1 MFKLIMFFLSL
12 TGIILIVSG
21 LLVKVVKSSI
31 PYEKA
36 RNNKN
41 TFLGLLER
49 VTEHKIIAV
58 PLNFIS
64 KDKKIWTNKCLCK
77 LLELSEAGLN
87 LKQAYF
93 LKFLCLAT
101 CTVFLL
107 TISYSNMFYQTKI
120 LIESTASESTIADA
134 SNTSIKSRYKFY
146 NQIYKKIDIDLLS
159 QKKYEDQYTMVEE
172 AVTECLSVSDEKLI
186 QENTDW
192 FIDTWSKVRQI
203 KPFQAEYLL
212 FVLVFFFIPDLYFVL
227 SWLIKGSVYKREIIK
242 LEYVFEL
249 LAGVDGIKTLD
260 IINQLEKSS
269 KIYSKYFLEFSHLF
283 KYDKNRAFNF
293 LKSRNI
299 KSLAKMAN
307 ILGIYSL
314 TSKEIAIQV
323 LEREVIERDEALMMT
338 ADETVD
344 LIDLIAFL
352 SIVPLVYELA
362 ILILNPMMDIVYKAF
377 EYI

>member
-1 MFKLIMFFLSL
+1 MFRLLMIILSL
-12 TGIILIVSG
+12 TGIILIVTG
-21 LLVKVVKSSI
+21 LLVKVVKASI
-31 PYEKA
+31 PYEKSK
-36 RNNKN
+36 NKKT

-49 VTEHKIIAV
+49 VTENKIIAV
-58 PLNFIS
+58 PLSFIS
-64 KDKKIWTNKCLCK
+64 KDKKIWANKYLCK
-77 LLELSEAGLN
+77 LLELSEVGLN

-93 LKFLCLAT
+93 LKFLCLIT

-107 TISYSNMFYQTKI
+107 AVSYSNMFYQTKI
-120 LIESTASESTIADA
+120 LIETTDSESVMTDH
-134 SNTSIKSRYKFY
+134 SNSSIKSKYKLY
-146 NQIYKKIDIDLLS
+146 NRIHKKIDFDILS
-159 QKKYEDQYTMVEE
+159 LKKYEDQYTMVEE
-172 AVTECLSVSDEKLI
+172 AVTECLSVSDKKIIEE
-186 QENTDW
+186 QTEW
-192 FIDTWSKVRQI
+192 FIDTWNKARQI
-203 KPFQAEYLL
+203 KPFQREYLL
-212 FVLVFFFIPDLYFVL
+212 FVFVFFFIPDVYFVL

-307 ILGIYSL
+307 ILEIYSL
-314 TSKEIAIQV
+314 TSKDIAMQV
-323 LEREVIERDEALMMT
+323 LEREVIERDEAIMMT

-344 LIDLIAFL
+344 FIDLVAFL

-362 ILILNPMMDIVYKAF
+362 RLMLNPMLDMVYKAF